1 MCLAIA
7 MGSVRVQ
14 ELVCAADS
22 EVEAVLAYRNAL
34 ENALGQPAAAHPV
47 EGYGASSLSLAQV
60 PSLTDESTKHCS
72 CTGALAGRRARP
84 AWLAACMPGM
94 LMMGPVDAR
103 SHDHI
108 RWCTNGRL
116 HFKA

>member
-1 MCLAIA
+1 MRLATLT
-7 MGSVRVQ
+7 GPVRLQ

-60 PSLTDESTKHCS
+60 APLANDLLSRFS
-72 CTGALAGRRARP
+72 GALTQEP
-84 AWLAACMPGM
+84 WLADMCAQPLGRHACAATWKACMPGW
-94 LMMGPVDAR
+94 LVTAPVTVR
-103 SHDHI
+103 SLDHS
-108 RWCTNGRL
+108 
-116 HFKA
+116 